1 MEQIRQHQFLVA
13 LKEFRVLSVLADS
26 GIKAALS
33 EVEVNNEELRD
44 LHPVRKFQRFQQEY
58 DTNMELLM
66 DKLVG
71 EMDFSMLDVSREF
84 ARLFSHLNDN
94 ISDFQNELADEYP
107 EMFVKNDKG
116 LHHILPDEAIGK
128 HDLIITIQ
136 TVTDTWM
143 VRPDEVDPPFAAQCS
158 TAVLVF
164 QLCELVAKRLRVK
177 RWQVQMSVMKDGQ
190 PKKLIFPRSLED
202 HIELGLGGFE
212 AIVTDEYDDNTV
224 YVSITDTTEEEDRME
239 IENYFISNK

>member
-26 GIKAALS
+26 GVKAALS
-33 EVEVNNEELRD
+33 ELEVNNEEFRD
-44 LHPVRKFQRFQQEY
+44 LHPVRKFQRFQQDC
-58 DTNMELLM
+58 DTTMELLI

-71 EMDFSMLDVSREF
+71 EMNFSMIDVSREI
-84 ARLFSHLNDN
+84 ARLFPHLNDN

-107 EMFVKNDKG
+107 EMFVNDGKSI
-116 LHHILPDEAIGK
+116 HHVLPDEAIGK

-136 TVTDTWM
+136 TVTDTWI
-143 VRPDEVDPPFAAQCS
+143 VHPDEVDPQFAAQCS

-164 QLCELVAKRLRVK
+164 QLCELIAKRLRVK
-177 RWQVQMSVMKDGQ
+177 RCQVQMSVMKDGQ

-202 HIELGLGGFE
+202 HLELGLGGFE
-212 AIVTDEYDDNTV
+212 ALATDEYDNNTV
-224 YVSITDTTEEEDRME
+224 YVSITDATEEEDRMA